1 MAEKKTTKEII
12 DSHKPKNFK
21 FKYII
26 KDEELFKELEKIEYD
41 MSSLDTI
48 NNDSLVDE
56 ALNAS
61 FQEYPREVVTSS
73 KKPTQLDD
81 GVLLFKQMTTKTDK
95 KLLNVC
101 VGFFSYDNLRYVCI
115 KFIYEKFDIIEIFIL
130 T

>member
-26 KDEELFKELEKIEYD
+26 KDDELFKELEKIEYD